1 MRDTMTAD
9 GRIAHFIKLN
19 SRFGAVNNVVVPLD
33 SVVSYDLKKFQ
44 LKLKDSFN
52 FASLIGTS
60 TNQSNP
66 VVRLSKFAQNLA

>member
-1 MRDTMTAD
+1 MTAD
-9 GRIAHFIKLN
+9 GRTAHFIKLN

-44 LKLKDSFN
+44 LKLKSSFN
-52 FASLIGTS
+52 LASLLGTQ

-66 VVRLSKFAQNLA
+66 VVRLSKFA